1 VAASG
6 ARQSSHDSSVIKFVR
21 KKPCNTAKTRTRR
34 AREQDVRANKTCVAA
49 VQTRDIKISCFLLVN
64 ESASPRPPPP
74 PSLPPLCL
82 ETALVLKQ
90 NMFKNVEYCSLCTM
104 CSLYRMSFLLVINI
118 CRTIFSHL
126 YRMYSLIECVLNI
139 LLRTHSIIGSTAAP
153 HFYFWHDA
161 CCWSPG
167 NLWLFAGRPP

>member
-1 VAASG
+1 M
-6 ARQSSHDSSVIKFVR
+6 
-21 KKPCNTAKTRTRR
+21 
-34 AREQDVRANKTCVAA
+34 RANKTCAR
-49 VQTRDIKISCFLLVN
+49 TRRALQQSRRGISKSLVSCLLMN
-64 ESASPRPPPP
+64 PPPPAPLPP